1 MFIVRNRKWLFVLPG
16 GLVILSFIAMA
27 VYGLTFGIDFKGGS
41 LLEVSFKGERPSIEV
56 VRGQVGQ
63 FPLGAF
69 TVQPSGDDSYVIRT
83 RDISEAEHQ
92 GLLSALS
99 GGTEE
104 RFTSIGPTI
113 GRELRNKAWIAI
125 AAVLFT
131 IMIFIAFAFRKVSE
145 PVSSWKYSVV
155 TVVTLLH
162 DIIVPVG
169 LFAVLGYFFGAE
181 IDSLFVVAILT
192 ILGISI
198 NDTIV
203 VFDRIRENLK
213 RNQEE
218 HRSEDFDLTVGRSLN
233 QTIVRSINT
242 SVTVIFVLL
251 ALFFFGPES
260 TKNFALTLTVGM
272 IAGTYSSIF
281 LASPLLVVWE
291 RWARRS

>member
-1 MFIVRNRKWLFVLPG
+1 MLPG
-16 GLVILSFIAMA
+16 GLVILSFIAIA
-27 VYGLTFGIDFKGGS
+27 VYGLTFGIDFRGGS

-63 FPLGAF
+63 LPLGAF
-69 TVQPSGDDSYVIRT
+69 TVQPSGDDSYVVRT
-83 RDISEAEHQ
+83 RDVSEAEHQ
-92 GLLSALS
+92 ALLSALS

-113 GRELRNKAWIAI
+113 GKELRNKAWIAI
-125 AAVLFT
+125 SAVLLT
-131 IMIFIAFAFRKVSE
+131 IMAFIAFAFRKVSE

-155 TVVTLLH
+155 SMVTLLH

-213 RNQEE
+213 KNHEE
-218 HRSEDFDLTVGRSLN
+218 HTSEDFEETVGRSLN

-291 RWARRS
+291 RWNRKG